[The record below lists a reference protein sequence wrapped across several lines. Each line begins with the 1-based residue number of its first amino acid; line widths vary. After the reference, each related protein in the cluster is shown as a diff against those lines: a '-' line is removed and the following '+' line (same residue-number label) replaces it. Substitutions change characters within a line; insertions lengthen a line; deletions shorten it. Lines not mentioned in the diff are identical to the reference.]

1 MKDLSAPKL
10 ESIISKKI
18 DRRKGNHAKTAIVIA
33 TYQNPEVL
41 KKHLDLLEKQSFKDF
56 DIIIVYGENDNFLD
70 GAPED
75 ILHIKEKGRN
85 GCAGAFYIGQ
95 KTALD
100 EGYENIIS
108 ADDDCFPV
116 SETLVE
122 ELVRRVQ
129 KENTIAISKWRRGK
143 EKIQHE
149 YVFHYSCIPRKILIR
164 AGLPFYP
171 LFFGGEDVEM
181 IGRIK
186 KMGITVE
193 HTEATTYHEL
203 LDMPLID
210 NAQKRYLYSRGGFEA
225 WLLLGNYVRAFLFCF
240 FHLSGAA
247 SFIVFRKNKRATG
260 LISAMINGSLMEF
273 GNKKIPAADDVRRVV
288 YRKKSGDVVVDK
300 SSDPSKFHY
309 SSIFAGFPRLIRW
322 PMQSLLFFQDFKKY
336 FGKTIIFVNRY
347 ERIHLPIMIM
357 AKSAFIQTEEKTY
370 ELYKDRGKIGIILGI
385 LIMGVMVPASAC
397 ASLLLVVIGI
407 ISRRNI
413 KTVGYGID

>member
-129 KENTIAISKWRRGK
+129 KENTIAIPKWRRDK

-149 YVFHYSCIPRKILIR
+149 YVFHYSCIPQKILR
-164 AGLPFYP
+164 KSGLPFYP
-171 LFFGGEDVEM
+171 LFFGGDDVEM
-181 IGRIK
+181 IERIK
-186 KMGITVE
+186 KMGINVE

-203 LDMPLID
+203 LEMPLTD
-210 NAQKRYLYSRGGFEA
+210 NTQKRYLYSRGGFEA
-225 WLLLGNYVRAFLFCF
+225 WLLLGNYARAFLFCF
-240 FHLSGAA
+240 FHLTGAT
-247 SFIVFRKNKRATG
+247 SFLIFRKNERAKG
-260 LISAMINGSLMEF
+260 IVSAMINGSLMEF
-273 GNKKIPAADDVRRVV
+273 GNKKIPAADDVIVV
-288 YRKKSGDVVVDK
+288 EYKKKSLDVVVDK
-300 SSDPSKFHY
+300 SSDPSKLRY
-309 SSIFAGFPRLIRW
+309 GSIFAGFPRLIRW
-322 PMQSLLFFQDFKKY
+322 PMKSLLFFQDFKKY
-336 FGKTIIFVNRY
+336 FGKTVVFVKRY
-347 ERIHLPIMIM
+347 ERIHLPIMLM
-357 AKSAFIQTEEKTY
+357 AKSAYLQGDEKTY
-370 ELYKDRGKIGIILGI
+370 ELYKDRGKIGIIFGM
-385 LIMGVMVPASAC
+385 LIMLILVPSVVVS
-397 ASLLLVVIGI
+397 SLFLVVIGI
-407 ISRRNI
+407 ISSRNI
-413 KTVGYGID
+413 KTLGYGID